1 MSLFS
6 KPKYSTVVVKKKDIP
21 KGLWT
26 KCPISGEVVF
36 NRDLEDNQMVVPKSG
51 YHFQIGARERLKH
64 LLDENSFQEMD
75 ADLRSGDPLEF
86 VDSKPYP
93 ERIAKYEQSSGLKEA
108 VISGT
113 GKIHGIPVTVAV
125 MDALSR
131 RSLKLL
137 VS

>member
-36 NRDLEDNQMVVPKSG
+36 NKELEANQMVVPKSG
-51 YHFQIGARERLKH
+51 YHFPIGANERIAS
-64 LLDENSFQEMD
+64 LLDEGSFVEMD
-75 ADLRSGDPLEF
+75 AGIVSADPLGF

-93 ERIAKYEQSSGLKEA
+93 ERIKKYTADSSGFL
-108 VISGT
+108 T
-113 GKIHGIPVTVAV
+113 
-125 MDALSR
+125 MF
-131 RSLKLL
+131 
-137 VS
+137 